1 MAGKIGLL
9 ALTLLGLLAF
19 GGCETMY
26 GKGPCPGGCCG
37 GSCATGSTYAAPQAP
52 QSGYVPSSPA
62 GAYGGGSGTK

>member
-9 ALTLLGLLAF
+9 AITLLGLSAF

-26 GKGPCPGGCCG
+26 GKSQCPGGCCG
-37 GSCATGSTYAAPQAP
+37 GSCATGSTYAAPQAS
-52 QSGYVPSSPA
+52 QGGYVPSSPA